1 MILLIVFIHQLL
13 CIENTKEQLPVMNF
27 CHPLQENISSFRG
40 LLPRRPPAY
49 RFFFSGY
56 ATDSHAVFSPE
67 KDVMRNLCRV
77 LTSSV
82 LCDTSFRPVASE
94 NKELAYQKSNVFFFA
109 GLRQKLGIFVDDITY
124 IICSCSF

>member
-1 MILLIVFIHQLL
+1 
-13 CIENTKEQLPVMNF
+13 MNF

-40 LLPRRPPAY
+40 GAAAPQTPCF

-56 ATDSHAVFSPE
+56 ATDSHAVFSSE
-67 KDVMRNLCRV
+67 KDVMRNLCRL

-94 NKELAYQKSNVFFFA
+94 NKELAYQKSNVFF
-109 GLRQKLGIFVDDITY
+109 LLD
-124 IICSCSF
+124 